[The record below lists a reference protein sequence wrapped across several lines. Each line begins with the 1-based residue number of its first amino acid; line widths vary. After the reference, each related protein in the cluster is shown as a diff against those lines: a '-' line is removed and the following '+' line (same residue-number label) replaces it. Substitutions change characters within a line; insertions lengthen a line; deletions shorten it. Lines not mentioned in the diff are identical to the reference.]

1 MKLFCSVVF
10 LPIFVKPK
18 TKRPMMT
25 HEMIKEVAP
34 AVFATSPSP
43 KVSSRYVFVPTM
55 DIIENFERE
64 GWNVSSAK
72 QTGRGI
78 HGLHEIKFRN
88 GDLPNVGDTLIEA
101 IIKNSHNG
109 VATLNI
115 SSGLH
120 RLVCSNGLTVPTSV
134 SDSFRV
140 RHSGFEFEDVKRLTE
155 DFSKRLP
162 IIQGSVN
169 RMMEHQLTMD
179 DKLKFAKK
187 SAEVRWGIGSV
198 PVTLNYDSILNPLR
212 EEDKGDS
219 LWQVFNV
226 VQEKFIR
233 GGVEYTT
240 NSGRKTGLRTMND
253 IYNVNRINTK
263 LWELAE
269 DMI

>member
-1 MKLFCSVVF
+1 
-10 LPIFVKPK
+10 
-18 TKRPMMT
+18 
-25 HEMIKEVAP
+25 
-34 AVFATSPSP
+34 
-43 KVSSRYVFVPTM
+43 M

-101 IIKNSHNG
+101 IIRNSHNG

-120 RLVCSNGLTVPTSV
+120 RLVCKNGLSVPTSV
-134 SDSFRV
+134 SDSFKV

-179 DKLKFAKK
+179 DKLKLAKK

-198 PVTLNYDSILNPLR
+198 PVNLNYDSILNPLR

-269 DMI
+269 DMM

>member
-1 MKLFCSVVF
+1 
-10 LPIFVKPK
+10 
-18 TKRPMMT
+18 
-25 HEMIKEVAP
+25 MINSIMNLEQFKNVAP
-34 AVFATSPSP
+34 SVFATEPSP
-43 KVSSRYVFVPTM
+43 KVSSRYIFVPT
-55 DIIENFERE
+55 IEIVENLQKE
-64 GWNVSSAK
+64 GWEISGVK
-72 QTGRGI
+72 QSGKSVY
-78 HGLHEIKFRN
+78 GLHEIKFRN
-88 GDLPNVGDTLIEA
+88 GGLPNVGDTLAEI

-109 VATLNI
+109 GSTLNI
-115 SSGLH
+115 TAGLH
-120 RLVCSNGLTVPTSV
+120 RLCCSNGLTVPTSV

-212 EEDKGDS
+212 DEDKGDS

-269 DMI
+269 DMM